1 MRLKVARLAMYS
13 DKSIQNNN
21 IIKEITTSKDYFPSS
36 NKSDMLM
43 KRYRIWKDL
52 YSTNNKQIS

>member
-1 MRLKVARLAMYS
+1 MHI

-21 IIKEITTSKDYFPSS
+21 IIKEITISKDYFPSS

-43 KRYRIWKDL
+43 KRYQIWKEL
-52 YSTNNKQIS
+52 YSTNKNIASNLIS